1 MIPRFRSS
9 SRTLLIVVAI
19 VASARLALPQ
29 TPAQP
34 EAAPAAVAPA
44 ASVAPAA
51 PAAIAAPEKPD
62 ALLLYMQ
69 GRDLE
74 SAGKTAEAQA
84 KYTQS
89 VAVCNQELAQNP
101 NRIESYVVKC
111 WSLLRLGKY
120 GDVISNGQTALKI
133 QFDARISEVMG
144 EAYFFLDQM
153 DDSLKALQRYVSTVG
168 EGGDRFSSAYFFMGE
183 AYLRLKQYN
192 HADMAY
198 SMAVHV
204 DPGLPRW
211 WYRLGMACESLGD
224 YKRAYSA
231 YAKAVAL
238 RPSFQEAVDALDR
251 VKPKAGQ

>member
-1 MIPRFRSS
+1 
-9 SRTLLIVVAI
+9 
-19 VASARLALPQ
+19 
-29 TPAQP
+29 
-34 EAAPAAVAPA
+34 
-44 ASVAPAA
+44 
-51 PAAIAAPEKPD
+51 
-62 ALLLYMQ
+62 MQ

-74 SAGKTAEAQA
+74 SAGKTSDAQA
-84 KYTQS
+84 KYSQS
-89 VAVCNQELAQNP
+89 VAICNRELAQNP

-120 GDVISNGQTALKI
+120 SDVISNGQTALKI

-144 EAYFFLDQM
+144 EAYFFLDHM
-153 DDSLKALQRYVSTVG
+153 NESLKALQRYVSVVG

-238 RPSFQEAVDALDR
+238 RPSFQDALDALGR